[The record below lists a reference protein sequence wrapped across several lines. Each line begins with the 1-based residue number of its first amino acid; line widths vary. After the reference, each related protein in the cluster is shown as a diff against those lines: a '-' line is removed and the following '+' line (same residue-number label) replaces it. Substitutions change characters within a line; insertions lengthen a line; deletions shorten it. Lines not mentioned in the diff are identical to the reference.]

1 MEFSLSG
8 SWFMSCFP
16 LESVL
21 GPALFNMFINDV
33 DERVGCTISKF
44 ADGTR
49 LGGSVNLPGGRKA
62 FQKDLDRLDHWAEAS
77 GMNFK

>member
-1 MEFSLSG
+1 MTGCELPPPG
-8 SWFMSCFP
+8 IGAEACP
-16 LESVL
+16 VPYDDL
-21 GPALFNMFINDV
+21 
-33 DERVGCTISKF
+33 DEVIECTISKF
-44 ADGTR
+44 AGGTR